1 MRINW
6 KTCAMIGL
14 AGSLWLTTNAQA
26 LSNDDAEHYAISLL
40 LADKHQELT
49 YPSVAGEQLVFTAR
63 SHSGG
68 DVFRVIHSNVNQPS
82 VSDEGVPTAVLNEA
96 IRFGVATD
104 AGVGYSSDRMGPVS
118 AWLWAKGGDRHI
130 ALGNYMNYSG
140 SLIPHHLN
148 ASKDARFWCFDAS
161 MQKIRHNE
169 MLQEFSQSQHFELR
183 GQMWRVYD
191 SNFYRRKDGYRDNAE
206 GTVNRFDHP
215 FLFIL
220 DRQTAQLSMIPNA
233 FNGTISAD
241 GSKIVFVR
249 ELDGNYDLWLQN
261 MDGSGLKRLT
271 DTRNGEYEP
280 AFSPDGSKVAFISNR
295 DSNGSVRATSLYVME
310 LSSGK
315 VMRLSYDSHASDGGP
330 AWKDEHHIIFHSNR
344 SEKAGR
350 TVNDWRLWQ
359 VEF

>member
-1 MRINW
+1 MRMNW

-14 AGSLWLTTNAQA
+14 AGSLWLSTNVQA
-26 LSNDDAEHYAISLL
+26 RSSDDAEQYAISLL
-40 LADKHQELT
+40 LADKHHELT
-49 YPSVAGEQLVFTAR
+49 YPSITGEQLVFTAR

-68 DVFRVIHSNVNQPS
+68 DVFRVVQSNVNQPNVDDTS
-82 VSDEGVPTAVLNEA
+82 VPTAVLKEA

-104 AGVGYSSDRMGPVS
+104 AGVGYSSDRMGSVS
-118 AWLWAKGGDRHI
+118 AWLWSKEGERHI
-130 ALGNYMNYSG
+130 ALGNYMTYRG
-140 SLIPHHLN
+140 SLIPNHLN
-148 ASKDARFWCFDAS
+148 ASRDGRFWCFDAS

-169 MLQEFSQSQHFELR
+169 MLQEFSQSLHFELR

-206 GTVNRFDHP
+206 GTTNRFDHP

-233 FNGTISAD
+233 FDGTISAD
-241 GSKIVFVR
+241 GSKIAFVR
-249 ELDGNYDLWLQN
+249 EQDGNYDLWLQN

-271 DTRNGEYEP
+271 NTRNGEYEP
-280 AFSPDGSKVAFISNR
+280 AFSPDGNRIAFVSNR
-295 DSNGSVRATSLYVME
+295 DSDGSVRATSLYVMN
-310 LSSGK
+310 LSSGA
-315 VMRLSYDSHASDGGP
+315 VTRLSYSSRASDGGP

-350 TVNDWRLWQ
+350 TVDDWRLWQ